1 MLIVLPLFRL
11 FFHVAVR
18 EDRLIRMI
26 NAVPIVARPLRRPR
40 AGQPPEWVVV
50 PARAP
55 IVPRVATPSVLARF
69 HADLYS
75 ILRKLEGEGPK

>member
-1 MLIVLPLFRL
+1 MHSRSMLIVLPLFRL

-18 EDRLIRMI
+18 KDRLIRVI
-26 NAVPIVARPLRRPR
+26 NA
-40 AGQPPEWVVV
+40 V

-55 IVPRVATPSVLARF
+55 IVLRVATPSVLARF